1 MKNLAMKQVLLVIAI
16 MFALPA
22 LAFSQTKN
30 TNQKGNADQG
40 VRQAVDDLIKA
51 VGSND
56 VSALESIYSDNFVFT
71 NDAGVFQTRAERF
84 DSLKSGK
91 LKYESVDVDDIKI
104 QMFGNVAVATFR
116 VMSKFNLNGQSQ
128 SGNYRVT
135 GTFVK
140 NKGRWQEVA
149 AQVTPILEQ

>member
-30 TNQKGNADQG
+30 TKQKGNAEQG
-40 VRQAVDDLIKA
+40 VQQAVDDLVKA

-56 VSALESIYSDNFVFT
+56 IAALERIYSDNFVFT
-71 NDAGVFQTRAERF
+71 NDPGVFQTRAERF
-84 DSLKSGK
+84 NSLKSGK
-91 LKYESVDVDDIKI
+91 LKYESVKLDDVKI
-104 QMFGNVAVATFR
+104 QMFGDAAVATFR
-116 VMSKFNLNGQSQ
+116 VMSKFIVNGESKT
-128 SGNYRVT
+128 GKFRVT